1 MGLDGGLHFFILYS
15 AGAFPGWGLPAHLF
29 YLTKAVEA
37 IVFLILSATFYSVVH
52 GFHFSLDMFAFG
64 LILGMLYIIKGNSR
78 YPIIV
83 RYINNIF
90 AVGFVLYSLL

>member
-1 MGLDGGLHFFILYS
+1 MHSRGG
-15 AGAFPGWGLPAHLF
+15 GLPAHS
-29 YLTKAVEA
+29 KAVEA

-64 LILGMLYIIKGNSR
+64 LILGMLYIIKGNIR